1 VLKRQ
6 RTGSVLCTS
15 CGVLVGVNDATCYN
29 CGRHNPGLWGWAP
42 AVRSLGNDLG
52 FTPFI
57 IGACSAIYV
66 LSWALSG
73 RPIGMSGGLFG
84 LMSPSPLVLE
94 YLGESG
100 AIPVFRDGQW
110 LTLLTA
116 GWLHGSLLHV
126 LFNMIGVWQLLP
138 SIAELYGAGRTVII
152 YTLAGIAGFLLSSAL
167 KAYVPW
173 LPYLGSYYTVG
184 ASASIFGLIGAAAYY
199 GRRTGSRVASNQ
211 AWSYALSAGVYSF
224 LLGGAGGAMI
234 DNAAHIGGFAGGY
247 FAGRLLDPLKHE
259 RIDHLIVAAV
269 CLLVSVGA
277 IAPRI
282 MAAIIAVVRN
292 AG

>member
-1 VLKRQ
+1 MLKRQ

-42 AVRSLGNDLG
+42 ALRSLGNDLG

-73 RPIGMSGGLFG
+73 APFGGL
-84 LMSPSPLVLE
+84 MAPSQPVLR

-100 AIPVFRDGQW
+100 AIPVFGEGQW

-116 GWLHGSLLHV
+116 GWLHGSLLHIG
-126 LFNMIGVWQLLP
+126 FNMLGVWQLLP

-152 YTLAGIAGFLLSSAL
+152 YTLAGVAGFLLSSTIKAFLPAL
-167 KAYVPW
+167 PF
-173 LPYLGSYYTVG
+173 LGAYYTVG

-199 GRRTGSRVASNQ
+199 GRRTGSQVASNQ
-211 AWSYALSAGVYSF
+211 AWSYAISAGLYSF
-224 LLGGAGGAMI
+224 LLGGGMI

-259 RIDHLIVAAV
+259 RIDHLIIAAV
-269 CLLVSVGA
+269 CLLASVGA

-282 MAAIIAVVRN
+282 IAGIIAVVSQP
-292 AG
+292 

>member
-1 VLKRQ
+1 M
-6 RTGSVLCTS
+6 LCTS

-42 AVRSLGNDLG
+42 AVRSLGHDLG

-73 RPIGMSGGLFG
+73 APFGGMLAPS
-84 LMSPSPLVLE
+84 SPVLN
-94 YLGESG
+94 YLGMSG
-100 AIPVFRDGQW
+100 AIPVFVQGQW

-116 GWLHGSLLHV
+116 GWLHGNLLHIV
-126 LFNMIGVWQLLP
+126 FNMIGVWQLLP

-152 YTLAGIAGFLLSSAL
+152 YTAAGVAGFFLSSTIG
-167 KAYVPW
+167 W
-173 LPYLGSYYTVG
+173 FLPGLPFLGAYYTLG

-199 GRRTGSRVASNQ
+199 GRRSGSRLASNQ
-211 AWSYALSAGVYSF
+211 AWSYAISMGAYSF
-224 LLGGAGGAMI
+224 LLGGGMV

-247 FAGRLLDPLKHE
+247 LAGQLLDPLKHE
-259 RIDHLIVAAV
+259 KIDHLVMAAV
-269 CLLVSVGA
+269 CLLASVGA
-277 IAPRI
+277 IVPRI
-282 MAAIIAVVRN
+282 IAAVIAMARVAR
-292 AG
+292 

>member
-1 VLKRQ
+1 
-6 RTGSVLCTS
+6 
-15 CGVLVGVNDATCYN
+15 VLVGVNDATCYN

-42 AVRSLGNDLG
+42 VLRSLGNDLG

-73 RPIGMSGGLFG
+73 APFGGMLA
-84 LMSPSPLVLE
+84 PSNVVLR

-100 AIPVFRDGQW
+100 AIPVFAEGQW

-126 LFNMIGVWQLLP
+126 GFNMLGVWQLLP
-138 SIAELYGAGRTVII
+138 SIAELYGPGRTVII
-152 YTLAGIAGFLLSSAL
+152 YTLAGVAGFLLSSTIG
-167 KAYVPW
+167 YF
-173 LPYLGSYYTVG
+173 LPGLPFLGAYYTVG

-199 GRRTGSRVASNQ
+199 GRRTGSQVASNQ
-211 AWSYALSAGVYSF
+211 AWSYAISAGLYSF
-224 LLGGAGGAMI
+224 LLGGGLV

-247 FAGRLLDPLKHE
+247 LAGRMLDPLKHE
-259 RIDHLIVAAV
+259 RIDHLVIAAV
-269 CLLVSVGA
+269 CLLASVGA

-282 MAAIIAVVRN
+282 VAGMIAVMSQR
-292 AG
+292 

>member
-15 CGVLVGVNDATCYN
+15 CGVLVGVNDAVCYN

-42 AVRSLGNDLG
+42 ALRSLGNDLG
-52 FTPFI
+52 FTHFI

-73 RPIGMSGGLFG
+73 APFGGMLA
-84 LMSPSPLVLE
+84 PAQPVLRF
-94 YLGESG
+94 LGESG

-116 GWLHGSLLHV
+116 GWLHGSILHIG
-126 LFNMIGVWQLLP
+126 FNMLGVWQLLP

-152 YTLAGIAGFLLSSAL
+152 YTLAGVAGFLLSSTI
-167 KAYVPW
+167 KW
-173 LPYLGSYYTVG
+173 FLPGLPFLGAYYTVG

-199 GRRTGSRVASNQ
+199 GRRTGSQFASNQ
-211 AWSYALSAGVYSF
+211 AWSYAISAGLYSF
-224 LLGGAGGAMI
+224 LLGGGMI

-259 RIDHLIVAAV
+259 RIDHLVIAAV
-269 CLLVSVGA
+269 CLLASVGA
-277 IAPRI
+277 IVPRLI
-282 MAAIIAVVRN
+282 AGIIFRMQQ
-292 AG
+292 

>member
-1 VLKRQ
+1 MLKRQ

-29 CGRHNPGLWGWAP
+29 CGRRNPGLWGWAP
-42 AVRSLGNDLG
+42 AVRSLGSDLG

-66 LSWALSG
+66 LSYALTLALG
-73 RPIGMSGGLFG
+73 GQFGGMMAPSSRVLNFLGWSGG
-84 LMSPSPLVLE
+84 V
-94 YLGESG
+94 
-100 AIPVFRDGQW
+100 PVFYEGRW

-116 GWLHGSLLHV
+116 GWLHGSILHIG
-126 LFNMIGVWQLLP
+126 FNMLGVWQLLP

-152 YTLAGIAGFLLSSAL
+152 YTLAGVAGFLLSSTIEL
-167 KAYVPW
+167 V
-173 LPYLGSYYTVG
+173 LPGLPGLGAPYTVG

-199 GRRTGSRVASNQ
+199 GRRTGSRLASNQ
-211 AWSYALSAGVYSF
+211 AWSYAISMGVYSF
-224 LLGGAGGAMI
+224 LLGGLMI

-247 FAGRLLDPLKHE
+247 FAGRLLDPLKPE
-259 RIDHLIVAAV
+259 RIDHLVIAGI
-269 CLLVSVGA
+269 CLLASVGA

-282 MAAIIAVVRN
+282 VVAIIAVMSQ
-292 AG
+292 

>member
-1 VLKRQ
+1 MLKRQ

-29 CGRHNPGLWGWAP
+29 CGRRNPGLWGFAP
-42 AVRSLGNDLG
+42 AVRSLGSDLG

-73 RPIGMSGGLFG
+73 APFGGMLA
-84 LMSPSPLVLE
+84 PSSLVLNF
-94 YLGESG
+94 LGWSG
-100 AIPVFRDGQW
+100 AIPVFGQGRV

-126 LFNMIGVWQLLP
+126 GFNMMGVWQLLP
-138 SIAELYGAGRTVII
+138 SIAELYGPGRTVII
-152 YTLAGIAGFLLSSAL
+152 YTLAGVAGFLLSSAL
-167 KAYVPW
+167 GWFAPG
-173 LPYLGSYYTVG
+173 LPFLGAPYTVG

-199 GRRTGSRVASNQ
+199 GRRTGSRLASNQ
-211 AWSYALSAGVYSF
+211 AWSYAISMGVYSF
-224 LLGGAGGAMI
+224 ILGGGVV

-247 FAGRLLDPLKHE
+247 FAGQLLDPLKHE
-259 RIDHLIVAAV
+259 RIDHLVIAGV
-269 CLLVSVGA
+269 CLLASVGA

-282 MAAIIAVVRN
+282 IAGIIAVMSS
-292 AG
+292 

>member
-29 CGRHNPGLWGWAP
+29 CGRRNPGLWGWAP
-42 AVRSLGNDLG
+42 AVRSLGHDLG

-73 RPIGMSGGLFG
+73 APFGGMLA
-84 LMSPSPLVLE
+84 PSNRVLS
-94 YLGESG
+94 YLGMSG
-100 AIPVFRDGQW
+100 AIPVYLQGQW

-116 GWLHGSLLHV
+116 GWLHGNLLHIV
-126 LFNMIGVWQLLP
+126 FNMIGVWQLLP

-152 YTLAGIAGFLLSSAL
+152 YTAAGVAGFFLSSTIGWVA
-167 KAYVPW
+167 PG
-173 LPYLGSYYTVG
+173 LPFLGAPLTLG

-199 GRRTGSRVASNQ
+199 GRRSGSRLASNQ
-211 AWSYALSAGVYSF
+211 AWSYAISMGAYSF
-224 LLGGAGGAMI
+224 LLGGGMV

-247 FAGRLLDPLKHE
+247 LAGQMLDPLKQE
-259 RIDHLIVAAV
+259 RIDHLVMAAA
-269 CLLVSVGA
+269 CLLASVGA
-277 IAPRI
+277 IVPRI
-282 MAAIIAVVRN
+282 IAAVIAMARVAR
-292 AG
+292 